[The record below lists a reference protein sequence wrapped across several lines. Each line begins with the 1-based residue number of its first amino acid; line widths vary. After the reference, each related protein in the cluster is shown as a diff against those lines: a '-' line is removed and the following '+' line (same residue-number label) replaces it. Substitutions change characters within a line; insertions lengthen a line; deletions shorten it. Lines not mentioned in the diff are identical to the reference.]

1 MTREK
6 KSWLKEELQ
15 KMLDVDI
22 IRPSVSP
29 FASPV
34 TIAPKEDGSFRL
46 CTDYRTL
53 NQQTAPIPFSMPR
66 IDSIIDETGGCQV
79 LSRIDFCKGFW
90 QVPLAEDTKLYTAFT
105 TPFGLYEYNRLPL
118 GWKNS
123 PAWFQKRMTTVLNEY
138 IGTFCQV
145 YIR

>member
-90 QVPLAEDTKLYTAFT
+90 QVHWPKIQNCTRPSLHLSVCMNT
-105 TPFGLYEYNRLPL
+105 TDYR
-118 GWKNS
+118 
-123 PAWFQKRMTTVLNEY
+123 
-138 IGTFCQV
+138 
-145 YIR
+145 